1 MQLLGEDDLQK
12 RLPPRLEKFHTNDP
26 NTGAT
31 SVLFWKKGYLNEDYC
46 EAKYGYVCQRP
57 AAAGAAS
64 DAKGKLSFFISVFLP
79 FNLAGKGSQ
88 VLEKEL
94 NAKKRLLR
102 SEIWIRLSKAG
113 GCRIS
118 IRL

>member
-57 AAAGAAS
+57 AVAGAAS
-64 DAKGKLSFFISVFLP
+64 DANGKLSFFLSVCLS
-79 FNLAGKGSQ
+79 FNLANKGVKYWRKS
-88 VLEKEL
+88 
-94 NAKKRLLR
+94 
-102 SEIWIRLSKAG
+102 
-113 GCRIS
+113 
-118 IRL
+118 